1 MAKLTVLILAKNE
14 EKNISDCIKSALFA
28 DEILVIDDFSTDTT
42 ARIAEELGA
51 RVIQH
56 SMDGNWGQQKT
67 FGIEQASHP
76 WIYLLDA
83 DERVTEPLKAEILK
97 AINSEEKFVYYNA
110 RLNHFCGKVVRHSG
124 WFPDYGIHLI
134 PKDGSYVT
142 GYVHEEIHYNY
153 PVKKMPKSAYLL
165 HYTYVSWEQYLRK
178 LNNYTTLGA
187 RKKFD
192 AGKRAGILDIIF
204 HPLFGMFKI
213 FFIQRAFLD
222 GLTGCFLT
230 VGHGISVFMKYSK
243 LYYLGK
249 GIGTADKEKS

>member
-1 MAKLTVLILAKNE
+1 
-14 EKNISDCIKSALFA
+14 
-28 DEILVIDDFSTDTT
+28 
-42 ARIAEELGA
+42 
-51 RVIQH
+51 
-56 SMDGNWGQQKT
+56 
-67 FGIEQASHP
+67 
-76 WIYLLDA
+76 
-83 DERVTEPLKAEILK
+83 
-97 AINSEEKFVYYNA
+97 
-110 RLNHFCGKVVRHSG
+110 
-124 WFPDYGIHLI
+124 
-134 PKDGSYVT
+134 
-142 GYVHEEIHYNY
+142 
-153 PVKKMPKSAYLL
+153 
-165 HYTYVSWEQYLRK
+165 VSWEQYLRK

-249 GIGTADKEKS
+249 GIGTADKGKS

>member
-178 LNNYTTLGA
+178 LNNYTTVGA